1 VHLKNVAI
9 ICYFDLLQILKS
21 INKVKN
27 VMVQMNAFPLL
38 SGWIQLIYRV
48 IAQFYIE
55 NEVPVFAAIENFLCD
70 HSIRCSVVSQKLAI
84 IQQLLYKIFEF
95 FSVRK
100 YAWFKNKLQ
109 QIFNM

>member
-9 ICYFDLLQILKS
+9 ICYFDLLRILKS

-38 SGWIQLIYRV
+38 SGWVQLIYRV

-55 NEVPVFAAIENFLCD
+55 NEVPVFAAIINLYCGL
-70 HSIRCSVVSQKLAI
+70 SKYVTRVIRNSLYVVH
-84 IQQLLYKIFEF
+84 
-95 FSVRK
+95 
-100 YAWFKNKLQ
+100 W
-109 QIFNM
+109 